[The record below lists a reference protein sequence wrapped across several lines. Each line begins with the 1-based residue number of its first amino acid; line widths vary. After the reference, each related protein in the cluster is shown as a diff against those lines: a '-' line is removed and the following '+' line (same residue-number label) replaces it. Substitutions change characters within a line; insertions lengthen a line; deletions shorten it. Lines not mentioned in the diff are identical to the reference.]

1 MIYKKKQVLTRIID
15 KIYMIKENGDIVNIK
30 TEFKVNYV
38 KNNGQ
43 IIVSLW
49 DAATKKNY
57 QFTRE
62 QLLDWKDGKEKIYRC
77 KICNKWAKDIWCDY
91 CKEKYISVQAE
102 IRRIALINKSN
113 PQ

>member
-1 MIYKKKQVLTRIID
+1 MIEKKKQVLARIID
-15 KIYMIKENGDIVNIK
+15 KIYKIKENGDIYNIK
-30 TEFKVNYV
+30 TGFKVSYV

-49 DAATKKNY
+49 DSQTKKNY

-62 QLLDWKDGKEKIYRC
+62 QLLDWKNGKEKVYRC

-91 CKEKYISVQAE
+91 CKEKLEAV
-102 IRRIALINKSN
+102 RIVIKNAKK
-113 PQ
+113 